1 MDASVRGCEPRL
13 HEDAL
18 LQTAVL
24 TILLDAHPAQ
34 RSADELVREV
44 TAEPG
49 DFAQRDAVE
58 NAIRELVA
66 AGLVHRHDEFVFATR
81 AAARFDQL
89 RP

>member
-1 MDASVRGCEPRL
+1 MDTSVCGCEPRL
-13 HEDAL
+13 HEDDL

-24 TILLDAHPAQ
+24 TILLDADPAQ
-34 RSADELVREV
+34 RSVDELVREL

-49 DFAQRDAVE
+49 DFARRDAVE

-66 AGLVHRHDEFVFATR
+66 AGLVHRHGEFVFATR